1 VAAAA
6 PEAGRPR
13 FVAVLLRI
21 EGLLLFA
28 AAIALYV
35 DGGFSGLA
43 FALLILAPDLSMI
56 GYAAGP
62 RVGAIAYDVAHFEA
76 LPLALG
82 ALGVVVDS
90 SVAVQLALIWL
101 AHIGIDRAL
110 GYGLK
115 YESGFKDTHLQR
127 V

>member
-1 VAAAA
+1 VTGAPSTGRPHFVAA
-6 PEAGRPR
+6 
-13 FVAVLLRI
+13 LLRI
-21 EGLLLFA
+21 EGLLLFG

-43 FALLILAPDLSMI
+43 FALLILTPDLAML
-56 GYAAGP
+56 GYLAGP
-62 RVGAIAYDVAHFEA
+62 RAGAIAYDIAHFEA

-82 ALGVVVDS
+82 AVGVLADS

>member
-1 VAAAA
+1 MAGAPSTGRPHFVAA
-6 PEAGRPR
+6 
-13 FVAVLLRI
+13 LLRI
-21 EGLLLFA
+21 EGLLLFG

-43 FALLILAPDLSMI
+43 FALLILAPDLTMV

-62 RVGAIAYDVAHFEA
+62 RAGAIAYDIGHFEA

-82 ALGVVVDS
+82 AVGVVADS
-90 SVAVQLALIWL
+90 SLAVQLALIWL